1 MSRVEALEKS
11 VRALSDEELA
21 AFRAWFVSF
30 DAEAWDRQIE
40 EDLQAGKLDAIAEEA
55 VAEYRRGESRE
66 L

>member
-1 MSRVEALEKS
+1 MNRVEALEES

-21 AFRAWFVSF
+21 AFRAWFISF

-40 EDLQAGKLDAIAEEA
+40 ADLQAGKLDTIAEEA

>member
-1 MSRVEALEKS
+1 MSRVEALEES

-21 AFRAWFVSF
+21 AFRAWFISF

-40 EDLQAGKLDAIAEEA
+40 ADLQAGKLDTIAEEA